1 MKNERLLAL
10 LGKNNKSTIVSIMH
24 LRTKEKVTQKK
35 TPFTVFFMPLPYIS
49 NQGNEQKNTG
59 LKKPVGKIPTGP
71 VEGCRP
77 QLNNYN
83 NYPTQN

>member
-10 LGKNNKSTIVSIMH
+10 LGKNNKSTMVSIMY
-24 LRTKEKVTQKK
+24 LRTKRKVTQEK
-35 TPFTVFFMPLPYIS
+35 TPFTVFFMPLSYIS
-49 NQGNEQKNTG
+49 KQGDEHKNNG
-59 LKKPVGKIPTGP
+59 LKKPIGKIPTGS

-83 NYPTQN
+83 NYLTQN